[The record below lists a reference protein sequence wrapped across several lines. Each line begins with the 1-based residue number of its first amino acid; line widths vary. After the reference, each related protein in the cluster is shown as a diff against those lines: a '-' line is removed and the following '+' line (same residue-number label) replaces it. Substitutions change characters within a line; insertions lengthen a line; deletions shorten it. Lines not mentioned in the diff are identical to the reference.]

1 MKLKDLTKEQA
12 IQLTMLSYG
21 FEDYYSD
28 FEFKYQPKVDS
39 NYENSEGYSESVQVT
54 FNGATF
60 GTIVDKLR
68 FTIYSNLNCNIG
80 YLRKDGEHLIPL
92 RNQYDIFKLLR
103 DWDINPE

>member
-12 IQLTMLSYG
+12 IELAILSYDSNG
-21 FEDYYSD
+21 FYSE
-28 FEFKYQPKVDS
+28 FEFKYQPEIKS
-39 NYENSEGYSESVQVT
+39 SFENSEGYSESVQVT

-68 FTIYSNLNCNIG
+68 FVIYSNLNCNIG

-92 RNQYDIFKLLR
+92 RNQYEIFKLLR
-103 DWDINPE
+103 DWDIKPE